1 MRPRPSAPGTSC
13 STWVDLEQVTLVPL
27 PSPAASTVGATPQSV
42 GGTVAGRTFATTTVL
57 TAPSENGER
66 QRVWVPLLDGT
77 ERVGVV
83 AMSFDGAEVGRR
95 TIEVCERYAHFVA
108 MLVVTKGMYSDLFDV
123 VRRRKPATIAAEL
136 AWSSPRRCCSPP
148 TASASPVCWS
158 RATTT
163 AATPSTTRST
173 AGRCMWASLT

>member
-57 TAPSENGER
+57 TAPSENGGR

-77 ERVGVV
+77 ERVGVM
-83 AMSFDGAEVGRR
+83 AMSFDGA
-95 TIEVCERYAHFVA
+95 
-108 MLVVTKGMYSDLFDV
+108 
-123 VRRRKPATIAAEL
+123 AAGEL
-136 AWSSPRRCCSPP
+136 SRC
-148 TASASPVCWS
+148 ASAT
-158 RATTT
+158 AT
-163 AATPSTTRST
+163 
-173 AGRCMWASLT
+173 